1 VYPGSRA
8 RPNNASAV
16 GNPRGERSRFS
27 PHHWVAIAGVAVAL
41 LLPLIARAVKV
52 VSSEAALRRGLS
64 ELDPGDR
71 SVTVSIVDSTGGG
84 HYGALGAEVDA
95 ALRDVGERAP
105 IHQVIFREASD
116 TKGGGFTF
124 GGADG
129 LPRLVSLTEG
139 RLPGNCQPER
149 CEVIQ
154 LGDWSSTTFDPDTAQ
169 SAFGLVVVGRA
180 ERTDDLLLSG
190 TFESPPGSPL
200 LVGDGTDAVV
210 SLAALGT
217 HGRTFGWVIPV
228 SPVSVVDLGADAWLE
243 RAERLTDRL
252 DQVNP
257 YFVLTL
263 PTDAVRDQASRAETP
278 TSRFGFA
285 GLALPVAVLG
295 SVILGAT
302 GLRRA
307 LLGGLLAVVLV
318 VVSIVA
324 ICGVLAARSPLGFGR
339 VIQSARGALLTPG
352 LVLAS
357 SCVALL
363 VAAFVGYKPSSA

>member
-1 VYPGSRA
+1 VYPRSGA
-8 RPNNASAV
+8 RPNDAS
-16 GNPRGERSRFS
+16 NPLGERSRYS
-27 PHHWVAIAGVAVAL
+27 LRIWVAIAGVAVAL
-41 LLPLIARAVKV
+41 LLPLIVRAVRV
-52 VSSEAALRRGLS
+52 VSMEAALRRGLS
-64 ELDPGDR
+64 ELDPADR

-84 HYGALGAEVDA
+84 DYGALDSAIGA
-95 ALRDVGERAP
+95 ALRDVGEGAP

-129 LPRLVSLTEG
+129 LTPLVNLTEG
-139 RLPGNCQPER
+139 RLPGNCQAER

-154 LGDWSSTTFDPDTAQ
+154 LGDSSSTTFDPDAAH

-180 ERTDDLLLSG
+180 QRKDDLLLSG
-190 TFESPPGSPL
+190 TFESAPDSPL

-210 SLAALGT
+210 SLAALST
-217 HGRTFGWVIPV
+217 HGRTSGWVIPV
-228 SPVSVVDLGADAWLE
+228 SPVSVVDLGIDAWLE
-243 RAERLTDRL
+243 RAERLTDKL

-263 PTDAVRDQASRAETP
+263 PTDAVRDQASRADTP
-278 TSRFGFA
+278 TGRFGFV
-285 GLALPVAVLG
+285 GLALPVAALG
-295 SVILGAT
+295 AVILGSR
-302 GLRRA
+302 GRRRA
-307 LLGGLLAVVLV
+307 LVGVVLAIVLAVF
-318 VVSIVA
+318 SIVT

-339 VIQSARGALLTPG
+339 VIQSARGGLLTSG